1 MDSNL
6 WYRST
11 KARDFRRIPGHRRR
25 LQHRRGW
32 CRRRLAPPWSLS
44 AS

>member
-11 KARDFRRIPGHRRR
+11 KARDFRRIPGIAGGART
-25 LQHRRGW
+25 GEGE
-32 CRRRLAPPWSLS
+32 
-44 AS
+44 